1 MKLKR
6 TFIFILCAAMLL
18 GLLPGCGGGAAG
30 EKTNINTPNASE
42 NTDTHATETV
52 DKEIPTNEYER
63 AIWYGFA
70 KEQNN
75 PDDLTTEK
83 AFVEMLSVMIQ
94 KYDTDK
100 LEAFQQV
107 SFVQEADQSQ
117 IPRFYAAILLL
128 YAAEAMDCVSIPDG
142 TYPTLNTNTVDWD
155 KFWSTDWSL
164 TEGWSEE
171 TFSETSVDMSKAW
184 GEPLGHYHGGINF
197 AASRLSLA
205 NGQPLLDMDDS
216 EYLRQNDLLTYSEA
230 AVAALRLYE
239 STPEAAA
246 LLPED
251 EAAAEIAEAVL
262 AKAEER
268 RQAILNSPT
277 EVSYTGTAYYV
288 SNSGN
293 DGNDGKSPEA
303 AWASIDRVNQA
314 SLKPGDAV
322 FFERGGT
329 WRVQTL
335 ETKKG
340 VTFSA
345 YGEGAKP
352 RLIGSPENGAGE
364 EKWSLL
370 EGTDNIWVFYKD
382 MLDCGVIALDDST
395 AAQKKIGFWNGT
407 QYLEYAGQ
415 DASTEELLSAPVFNV
430 KEQLKEDLTFFSHA
444 SSELPNTLPV
454 YLSGAMSQHDGI
466 PLTCKTKGK
475 LYFRCDAGNPGKI
488 YESIEFVTPWYVLN
502 DPVAENCT
510 LDNLYIGY
518 GGSGVSVGNAGLT
531 VQNCEM
537 AWIGGL
543 IISYSFEDHDGNP
556 RGALRVGGAIGS
568 HADDMTIRNNYIHEI
583 YEEAALVEIFESQ
596 KAYTDDLIIKD
607 VLIAENLIYHVG
619 SGLGYFNW
627 DMERN
632 PEMMFK
638 NLIYEDNMVLFTGLN
653 DWLSKNTSCA
663 FAVDGGPNLQEG
675 AVVRNNVFFAS
686 RDCLFYLN
694 QYHEDT
700 IADYEGNQY
709 IQFSGYPHLLLNEE
723 QRRYYADEAE
733 YAIREL
739 LGDETGTITTLNSM
753 KWDDL
758 DW

>member
-1 MKLKR
+1 
-6 TFIFILCAAMLL
+6 
-18 GLLPGCGGGAAG
+18 
-30 EKTNINTPNASE
+30 
-42 NTDTHATETV
+42 
-52 DKEIPTNEYER
+52 
-63 AIWYGFA
+63 
-70 KEQNN
+70 
-75 PDDLTTEK
+75 
-83 AFVEMLSVMIQ
+83 
-94 KYDTDK
+94 
-100 LEAFQQV
+100 
-107 SFVQEADQSQ
+107 
-117 IPRFYAAILLL
+117 
-128 YAAEAMDCVSIPDG
+128 
-142 TYPTLNTNTVDWD
+142 
-155 KFWSTDWSL
+155 
-164 TEGWSEE
+164 
-171 TFSETSVDMSKAW
+171 
-184 GEPLGHYHGGINF
+184 
-197 AASRLSLA
+197 
-205 NGQPLLDMDDS
+205 MDDS

-444 SSELPNTLPV
+444 SSELPNTLPA

-619 SGLGYFNW
+619 SGLGYFN
-627 DMERN
+627 
-632 PEMMFK
+632 
-638 NLIYEDNMVLFTGLN
+638 
-653 DWLSKNTSCA
+653 
-663 FAVDGGPNLQEG
+663 
-675 AVVRNNVFFAS
+675 
-686 RDCLFYLN
+686 
-694 QYHEDT
+694 
-700 IADYEGNQY
+700 
-709 IQFSGYPHLLLNEE
+709 
-723 QRRYYADEAE
+723 
-733 YAIREL
+733 
-739 LGDETGTITTLNSM
+739 
-753 KWDDL
+753 
-758 DW
+758 

>member
-1 MKLKR
+1 MKIKR
-6 TFIFILCAAMLL
+6 VISLL
-18 GLLPGCGGGAAG
+18 LSLALVLGVLSGCGGG
-30 EKTNINTPNASE
+30 TNPT
-42 NTDTHATETV
+42 NTDEV
-52 DKEIPTNEYER
+52 PKQSSMQEQGEIMPDDEYER
-63 AIWYGFA
+63 AIWYGFSEA
-70 KEQNN
+70 QEDADAVTTELAFVDMLSAMIQVYD
-75 PDDLTTEK
+75 PDSLTTFE
-83 AFVEMLSVMIQ
+83 EI
-94 KYDTDK
+94 
-100 LEAFQQV
+100 
-107 SFVQEADQSQ
+107 SFVKEANQSP

-128 YAAEAMDCVSIPDG
+128 YAAETMDCVTLPNG
-142 TYPTLNTNTVDWD
+142 TYPTLNTDTTNWET
-155 KFWSTDWSL
+155 FWSTDWSL
-164 TEGWSEE
+164 TDGLSED
-171 TFSETSVDMSKAW
+171 TFAENSASMTEAW
-184 GEPLGHYHGGINF
+184 GEPMNHYHGGINF
-197 AASRLSLA
+197 AASRLSLVSA
-205 NGQPLLDMDDS
+205 KPLLDVNNENYM
-216 EYLRQNDLLTYSEA
+216 RQNDYLTHREAATAVVRLFESNSEA
-230 AVAALRLYE
+230 MNFF
-239 STPEAAA
+239 
-246 LLPED
+246 PED
-251 EAAAEIAEAVL
+251 EAAAAVAEEVL

-415 DASTEELLSAPVFNV
+415 DASTEELLSAPVFDV
-430 KEQLKEDLTFFSHA
+430 KEQLKEDLTFFSEA
-444 SSELPNTLPV
+444 SSKLPTELPV
-454 YLSGAMSQHDGI
+454 YLDGPMSHYDDM

-475 LYFRCDAGNPGKI
+475 LYLRCDEGNPGKI
-488 YESIEFVTPWYVLN
+488 YQSIEFVTPFYVFN
-502 DPVAENCT
+502 DSVAEGCT
-510 LDNLYIGY
+510 LDNLFVGY
-518 GGSGVSVGNAGLT
+518 SGTGASVGNAGLT
-531 VQNCEM
+531 VQNCEL
-537 AWIGGL
+537 AWIGGGVV
-543 IISYSFEDHDGNP
+543 SYSFEDHDGQL
-556 RGALRVGGAIGS
+556 RGAHRVGGGFSS
-568 HADDMTIRNNYIHEI
+568 HADKMTICNNYIHEI

-596 KAYTDDLIIKD
+596 KAYTDDLIIED
-607 VLIAENLIYHVG
+607 VLIAENLIYHAG
-619 SGLGYFNW
+619 SGIGYFNW

-723 QRRYYADEAE
+723 QRRYFADEAE

-739 LGDETGTITTLNSM
+739 MGDETGTITTLNST
-753 KWDDL
+753 KWDKL